1 MRIPIND
8 RDETQESS
16 GMNVQTNPSAGDT
29 SSNPGG
35 DITPEQDAGQ
45 ALDEV
50 TSTRVQE
57 VETWGEQGRGETEQ
71 QTTHLKPSPANPAE
85 GLPANPTG
93 KENTGGA
100 NPEGET
106 GVGSGGDSGD
116 DDPVA
121 SAHAEWNEKYLR
133 LAADFEN
140 FKRQAQRREA
150 DVRERTVRNIFE
162 DLLPV
167 LDNFERAVQAAQNAS
182 DVAPLRIGVEYI
194 LKQLHESLR
203 EHGVEPMETR
213 GQKFDPMYHEA
224 LEEVPGSGQTP
235 GTVLEEAQRGY
246 SFKGQVLRT
255 ARVRVA
261 G

>member
-1 MRIPIND
+1 MRIPIGN
-8 RDETQESS
+8 RDDTQESS
-16 GMNVQTNPSAGDT
+16 GMNRETNASADDT
-29 SSNPGG
+29 SSAPGG
-35 DITPEQDAGQ
+35 DITPEQDAGA

-57 VETWGEQGRGETEQ
+57 VETWGEQAAGETEQ
-71 QTTHLKPSPANPAE
+71 QTTHLKPSPANPGE
-85 GLPANPTG
+85 GLPPNPYG

-100 NPEGET
+100 NPLGDGGE
-106 GVGSGGDSGD
+106 
-116 DDPVA
+116 DDPIA
-121 SAHAEWNEKYLR
+121 AAHSEWNEKYLR

-150 DVRERTVRNIFE
+150 EVRERTVRNIFE

-182 DVAPLRIGVEYI
+182 DVTSLRVGVEYI

-203 EHGVEPMETR
+203 AHGVEPMETR
-213 GQKFDPMYHEA
+213 GQKFDPLHHEA
-224 LEEVPGSGQTP
+224 LEEVPGSGEAP
-235 GTVLEEAQRGY
+235 GTVIEEAQRGY
-246 SFKGQVLRT
+246 SFKGQVLRP